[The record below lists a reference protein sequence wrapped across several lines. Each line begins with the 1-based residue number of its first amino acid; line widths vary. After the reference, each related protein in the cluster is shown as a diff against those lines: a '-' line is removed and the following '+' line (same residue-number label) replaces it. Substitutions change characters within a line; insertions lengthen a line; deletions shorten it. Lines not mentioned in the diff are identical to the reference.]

1 MASNDSEGQQN
12 LKRLTLDSNILFY
25 TIDADAGELQQKARE
40 IVRRAARSYDCFL
53 TLQTLCEFFHS
64 TTRKGKLT
72 AAQARVQVDDWQTLF
87 PVVAATPGSLR
98 LAVRAVERHG
108 LSFWDAMQWAV
119 AKQSGATLLLSE
131 DLQHDRELEGVR
143 FRNPFLAVD
152 PFANW

>member
-1 MASNDSEGQQN
+1 MSVE
-12 LKRLTLDSNILFY
+12 RLTLDSNILFY
-25 TIDADAGELQQKARE
+25 TIDADAGERQETARD
-40 IVRRAARSYDCFL
+40 IVRLAARGYDCFL
-53 TLQTLCEFFHS
+53 TLQALCEFFHA

-72 AAQARVQVDDWQTLF
+72 AAQATAHVEDWQTLF

-98 LAVRAVERHG
+98 LAVRAVEQHS

-143 FRNPFLAVD
+143 FRNPFLVTD
-152 PFANW
+152 PFADG